1 MTATASGTKRR
12 GGTPA
17 ARASAGASRP
27 PGSVGRAA
35 ALSGVLV
42 AAGTGL
48 GFLRDLVMAHL
59 FGADRGTDAFLV
71 AWTIPETVSPLLI
84 EDAMALLMVPA
95 VTRLLARGDG
105 LRPFVGRTLPR
116 IVAGLAVVTVTI
128 ALAAPAVVGLLAPG
142 LPGHGPAE
150 LCVRLTAI
158 TVVTFGIAGFM
169 SATLRAHHRFGPPAA
184 IYAAYN
190 VGILALIA
198 GLSGAVG
205 VTSAAIGV
213 ACGSVL
219 MVAVQ
224 APAFA
229 RCLREAPPSRL
240 PAPDELRL
248 GLAAVVPV
256 VVYTVTRQAQVFVE
270 RFIGSG
276 LAAGSISQ
284 LNYAQ
289 KVAQVPMIMSLLIV
303 TVTFPRLARASADG
317 DVRGVARRIR
327 QDLAAAGAMVLCATS
342 FLVAFAPAVIEVL
355 FEHGAFSADDT
366 RRTAAIMQ
374 VYALGL
380 WGHMVVGLAARAFFA
395 QGRPMWTPAGVLA
408 GGLVVTAAIGAA
420 FAASAGP
427 AALAAAN
434 AAGITLAAV
443 LLLAGLRLRVA
454 PVALRGI
461 AADTGRLLLASA
473 GACAAGR
480 LAATALGTDAP
491 APLVLAVGGPA
502 TAAAFALLLALA
514 GRDLAAPWLAPLASR
529 LTARRTGARSTF
541 RPRLAVRPL
550 AIRPRPA
557 RRGRVHSGET
567 SDTADRPGQPDGPG
581 TATGTREE
589 TPGTAGADVPLD
601 RPPGR

>member
-1 MTATASGTKRR
+1 MTATASGTKRP
-12 GGTPA
+12 GGAPPAGTARRSGA
-17 ARASAGASRP
+17 ARSGGSGGIG
-27 PGSVGRAA
+27 GSVGRAA

-59 FGADRGTDAFLV
+59 FGASRGTDAFLV

-84 EDAMALLMVPA
+84 EDAMALLLVPV

-105 LRPFVGRTLPR
+105 LRGFVGRTLPR
-116 IVAGLAVVTVTI
+116 MVAVLAALTVTL
-128 ALAAPAVVGLLAPG
+128 ALAAPLVVGLLAPG
-142 LPGHGPAE
+142 LPGHRSAV

-198 GLSGAVG
+198 GLSGTVG

-213 ACGSVL
+213 AVGSVL

-224 APAFA
+224 APAFV
-229 RCLREAPPSRL
+229 RCLRDAPPHRI
-240 PAPDELRL
+240 PADELRL
-248 GLAAVVPV
+248 GLAAVAPV

-276 LAAGSISQ
+276 LEAGSISH

-289 KVAQVPMIMSLLIV
+289 KVAQVPMIMSLLVV

-327 QDLAAAGAMVLCATS
+327 QDLAAAGAMVLCATA
-342 FLVAFAPAVIEVL
+342 FLVAFAPTVIEVL

-366 RRTAAIMQ
+366 RDTAAIMR

-380 WGHMVVGLAARAFFA
+380 WGQMAVGLAARAFFA
-395 QGRPMWTPAGVLA
+395 HGRPMWSPAGVLA
-408 GGLVVTAAIGAA
+408 AGLCTTAAIGAA
-420 FAASAGP
+420 FAASAG
-427 AALAAAN
+427 ATALAAAN

-480 LAATALGTDAP
+480 LASD
-491 APLVLAVGGPA
+491 
-502 TAAAFALLLALA
+502 ALA
-514 GRDLAAPWLAPLASR
+514 P
-529 LTARRTGARSTF
+529 
-541 RPRLAVRPL
+541 
-550 AIRPRPA
+550 
-557 RRGRVHSGET
+557 
-567 SDTADRPGQPDGPG
+567 
-581 TATGTREE
+581 
-589 TPGTAGADVPLD
+589 
-601 RPPGR
+601 